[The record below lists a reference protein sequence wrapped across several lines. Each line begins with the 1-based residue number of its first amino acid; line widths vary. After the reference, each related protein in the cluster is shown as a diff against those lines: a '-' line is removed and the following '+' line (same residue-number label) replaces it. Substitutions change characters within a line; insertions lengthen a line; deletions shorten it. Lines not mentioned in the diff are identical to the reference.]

1 MAAWF
6 DDIRRTRLRHYASRP
21 APEPGTRSRALIT
34 MVHNEPVFSS
44 RSGWGYYTRFFEPQD
59 IYVFDNET
67 DDESTD
73 HEGFVRIPVRHNRV
87 DHTWMLN
94 TIQDL
99 QHELLERYD
108 MVLVTDASTRSS
120 RPIRA
125 GDARRV
131 PLDRFDEEWVNCLG
145 YELLHVRD
153 EEPPLRL
160 DRPILDHDATTGYF
174 NDAYNKAAL
183 ASVPMQWTPGFHG
196 RTDGS
201 YALDPDLRM
210 IHLHRMDYEICLQR
224 HRTRSRKRWAR
235 RDARRGWAGHNRIVD
250 EQEFERWFYED
261 AYFERFEVRPER
273 IPEHGAG
280 SSETAALTRRDVGAR
295 PVAAGDAEPLL
306 STRTCAR
313 WARPI

>member
-34 MVHNEPVFSS
+34 MVHNEPVFLPI
-44 RSGWGYYTRFFEPQD
+44 WLGYYTRFFEPQD

-73 HEGFVRIPVRHNRV
+73 REGFVRIPVRHNRV

-94 TIQDL
+94 TIQDF

-108 MVLVTDASTRSS
+108 MVLVTDVDEIVAPDPRWGTL
-120 RPIRA
+120 
-125 GDARRV
+125 GEY
-131 PLDRFDEEWVNCLG
+131 LDRFDEEWVNCLG

-160 DRPILDHDATTGYF
+160 DRPILDQRHYWYF

-210 IHLHRMDYEICLQR
+210 IHLHRMDYEICLER

-273 IPEHGAG
+273 IPEAWRG
-280 SSETAALTRRDVGAR
+280 LF
-295 PVAAGDAEPLL
+295 
-306 STRTCAR
+306 
-313 WARPI
+313 

>member
-6 DDIRRTRLRHYASRP
+6 DDIRSTRLRHYASRP
-21 APEPGTRSRALIT
+21 ASAPGTRTRALIT
-34 MVHNEPVFSS
+34 MVHNEPVFLPI
-44 RSGWGYYTRFFEPQD
+44 WLGYYSRFFGPED

-67 DDESTD
+67 DDGSTQRD
-73 HEGFVRIPVRHNRV
+73 GFVRIPVRHNRV

-108 MVLVTDASTRSS
+108 MVLVTDVDEIVGPDPSWGTL
-120 RPIRA
+120 
-125 GDARRV
+125 GEY
-131 PLDRFDEEWVNCLG
+131 LDRFDEEWVNCLG

-153 EEPPLRL
+153 EEPPLQL
-160 DRPILDHDATTGYF
+160 DQPILSQRRYWYF

-183 ASVPMQWTPGFHG
+183 ASVPMEWTPGFHG

-210 IHLHRMDYEICLQR
+210 IHLHRMDYQICLER

-235 RDARRGWAGHNRIVD
+235 RDARRGWASHNRIVD

-273 IPEHGAG
+273 IPEAWRG
-280 SSETAALTRRDVGAR
+280 LF
-295 PVAAGDAEPLL
+295 
-306 STRTCAR
+306 
-313 WARPI
+313 